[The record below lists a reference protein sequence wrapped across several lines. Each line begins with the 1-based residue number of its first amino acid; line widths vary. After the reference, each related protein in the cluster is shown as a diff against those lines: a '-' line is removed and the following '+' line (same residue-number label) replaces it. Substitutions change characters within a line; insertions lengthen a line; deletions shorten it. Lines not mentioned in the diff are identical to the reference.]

1 MVWCQTLQTNL
12 VTVLISMLDV
22 GRSSSWPYLKRLATF
37 SRYLNWREDR
47 CQRVKALRWKKG
59 VRWGN
64 HARGGLKL
72 NVDASFHSNGTGA
85 AGMILRNDHGEAN
98 AGYACPLDQ
107 LLNATMAE
115 APAPK
120 KGLKFIE
127 TLGISKIIIESDSL
141 ELIQA
146 CNSVIEVW
154 SRYSAV
160 LADCFMIAQLFWG
173 NRVQT
178 LHERCKS
185 GGAPAS

>member
-1 MVWCQTLQTNL
+1 MVVCVPFFCFIVSFTLSTSKLLLYRLVDNSCPGLFSMLISKCVYLRREKMMVWCQTLQTNL

-115 APAPK
+115 A
-120 KGLKFIE
+120 
-127 TLGISKIIIESDSL
+127 
-141 ELIQA
+141 
-146 CNSVIEVW
+146 
-154 SRYSAV
+154 
-160 LADCFMIAQLFWG
+160 
-173 NRVQT
+173 
-178 LHERCKS
+178 
-185 GGAPAS
+185 